1 MDPAALLREQ
11 LDALN
16 GGISHA
22 MVTIVEADGST
33 PRKNGK
39 MLVFEN
45 GDTLG
50 TIGGGSAE
58 CLAAKDAMECIR
70 TGENAFKIYDL
81 SSAATNNTGMTC
93 GGHIK
98 VLIESFPSKPLLVMC
113 GAGHV
118 GCAVLKV
125 AGFMGYSTLLIDD
138 RADEVIDKSIAV
150 ADRFVRVKDFEKDI
164 TEMDIP
170 AGAFIVIAT
179 HGHIND
185 RASLYAA
192 LAKKA
197 AYIGMIGSRRKIAGL
212 FEYMRNRGVTDEQLD
227 TVFTPIGL
235 DIGGDTPEEIA
246 VAIMAEVQSS
256 RYHGRSCRH
265 LRELR
270 DQ

>member
-1 MDPAALLREQ
+1 
-11 LDALN
+11 
-16 GGISHA
+16 
-22 MVTIVEADGST
+22 
-33 PRKNGK
+33 
-39 MLVFEN
+39 
-45 GDTLG
+45 
-50 TIGGGSAE
+50 
-58 CLAAKDAMECIR
+58 
-70 TGENAFKIYDL
+70 
-81 SSAATNNTGMTC
+81 MTC

-138 RADEVIDKSIAV
+138 RADEIIDKSIAV

-212 FEYMRNRGVTDEQLD
+212 FEYMRNRGMTDEQLD

-235 DIGGDTPEEIA
+235 DIGGETPEEIA

>member
-1 MDPAALLREQ
+1 
-11 LDALN
+11 
-16 GGISHA
+16 
-22 MVTIVEADGST
+22 
-33 PRKNGK
+33 

-81 SSAATNNTGMTC
+81 SSTATNNTGMTC

-138 RADEVIDKSIAV
+138 RADEIIDKSIAV

-197 AYIGMIGSRRKIAGL
+197 AYIGMIGSRKKIAGL

-235 DIGGDTPEEIA
+235 DIGGETPEEIA

>member
-1 MDPAALLREQ
+1 MDSAALLREQ

-22 MVTIVEADGST
+22 MVTIVEADGSA

-50 TIGGGSAE
+50 TIGGGSTE

-138 RADEVIDKSIAV
+138 RADEIIDKSIAV

-164 TEMDIP
+164 
-170 AGAFIVIAT
+170 
-179 HGHIND
+179 
-185 RASLYAA
+185 
-192 LAKKA
+192 K
-197 AYIGMIGSRRKIAGL
+197 
-212 FEYMRNRGVTDEQLD
+212 
-227 TVFTPIGL
+227 TPP
-235 DIGGDTPEEIA
+235 TSA
-246 VAIMAEVQSS
+246 
-256 RYHGRSCRH
+256 
-265 LRELR
+265 
-270 DQ
+270 

>member
-1 MDPAALLREQ
+1 M
-11 LDALN
+11 
-16 GGISHA
+16 
-22 MVTIVEADGST
+22 
-33 PRKNGK
+33 
-39 MLVFEN
+39 
-45 GDTLG
+45 
-50 TIGGGSAE
+50 
-58 CLAAKDAMECIR
+58 
-70 TGENAFKIYDL
+70 
-81 SSAATNNTGMTC
+81 
-93 GGHIK
+93 
-98 VLIESFPSKPLLVMC
+98 
-113 GAGHV
+113 
-118 GCAVLKV
+118 
-125 AGFMGYSTLLIDD
+125 
-138 RADEVIDKSIAV
+138 
-150 ADRFVRVKDFEKDI
+150 KDFEKDI

-197 AYIGMIGSRRKIAGL
+197 AYIGMIGSRKKIAGL

-235 DIGGDTPEEIA
+235 DIGGETPEEIA

-270 DQ
+270 NQ